1 MELHIEQVV
10 CLICTKQSCHIL
22 QSFIN
27 LLIFLYDFFSLS
39 LRLEESWK
47 IYVPLVVTLRYGI
60 HTKYYDTNADL
71 KFLIKVCFYF
81 LTWQLNRFISMQLPT

>member
-1 MELHIEQVV
+1 MLDLHKTIKVAQS
-10 CLICTKQSCHIL
+10 LQSCHIL

-27 LLIFLYDFFSLS
+27 LNFLSDFSLS

>member
-1 MELHIEQVV
+1 MLDMHKTI
-10 CLICTKQSCHIL
+10 LPHSTKL
-22 QSFIN
+22 YQSFNFFISN
-27 LLIFLYDFFSLS
+27 DIFSLS

-81 LTWQLNRFISMQLPT
+81 LTWQPNRFISMQLPT